1 MKADIIPLTQD
12 LTIIEASG
20 SELKILGT
28 AILFLESE
36 MLGSDRKE
44 LEVAVIEGVEGNK
57 EILVSLKLMKT
68 WKMVHET
75 FTRETVENY
84 IIRINEENKIDSNYM
99 SYYSVETDT
108 SHSLPP
114 PSKKCETLRKKIL
127 SNWGGVFKNTLEKE
141 DRVNIP
147 QVKIISGQEACQSI
161 VHGPSTHPTIFVM
174 RMTVS

>member
-36 MLGSDRKE
+36 MLRSDRKE
-44 LEVAVIEGVEGNK
+44 LDVAVIEGVEGNK

-75 FTRETVENY
+75 SPRETV
-84 IIRINEENKIDSNYM
+84 
-99 SYYSVETDT
+99 
-108 SHSLPP
+108 
-114 PSKKCETLRKKIL
+114 
-127 SNWGGVFKNTLEKE
+127 
-141 DRVNIP
+141 
-147 QVKIISGQEACQSI
+147 
-161 VHGPSTHPTIFVM
+161 
-174 RMTVS
+174 

>member
-1 MKADIIPLTQD
+1 MTATCCWDTGCTFPISSLAVIKQLKADIIPLTQD

-44 LEVAVIEGVEGNK
+44 LKVAVIEGVEGNK

-75 FTRETVENY
+75 FPRETVENF
-84 IIRINEENKIDSNYM
+84 IIRINEENKYDSNYS
-99 SYYSVETDT
+99 SYFSIETNT
-108 SHSLPP
+108 SNLLPP
-114 PSKKCETLRKKIL
+114 PSRKC
-127 SNWGGVFKNTLEKE
+127 
-141 DRVNIP
+141 
-147 QVKIISGQEACQSI
+147 
-161 VHGPSTHPTIFVM
+161 
-174 RMTVS
+174 